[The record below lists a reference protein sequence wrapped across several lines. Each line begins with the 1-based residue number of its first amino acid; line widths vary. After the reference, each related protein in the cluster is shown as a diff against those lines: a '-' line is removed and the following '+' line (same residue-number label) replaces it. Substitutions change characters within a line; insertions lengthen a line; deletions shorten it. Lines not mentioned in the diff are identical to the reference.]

1 MDWSIGLLHILPRVC
16 SGAGLVIHPFYSIFT
31 QDDFTFPRKYLEIP
45 LPVFQAWRR
54 IFSHSLLPNVI
65 PGWTSSVFTGGNSF
79 LCEVGHSKPL
89 SHFTSKIR
97 KNQGYTYRPLFLD
110 IHRTVRRCWPNQ
122 GIPQHRPHL
131 SWSGTCDGDCQPLP
145 GILLQCCGEFNN

>member
-1 MDWSIGLLHILPRVC
+1 MDWSIGLLHILPGVC
-16 SGAGLVIHPFYSIFT
+16 SGAGLVIHPIYSIFT

-65 PGWTSSVFTGGNSF
+65 PGWTAGVFTGGNSF
-79 LCEVGHSKPL
+79 VKWAILNHYR
-89 SHFTSKIR
+89 TSLPRLERIKA
-97 KNQGYTYRPLFLD
+97 TYLPLFLD